1 MSAPVAFSKCG
12 IRGKSLRSNVIPAQA
27 GIQHFDLLSR
37 WGYVWIPACAGMTI
51 NDYNL
56 AKNRMLASM
65 PFSQHASA

>member
-1 MSAPVAFSKCG
+1 
-12 IRGKSLRSNVIPAQA
+12 
-27 GIQHFDLLSR
+27 LSR